1 MELFTPDWTSTGS
14 TQRPSINSRRTLD
27 NLDTFDNLDLTNW
40 ITELVVR
47 RIIYLNV
54 KESLNRTLNPVP
66 ASNPVKYDGIKKLS
80 HVWSKSILGN
90 STLMYQVTT
99 LQRIK
104 RDPNMADET
113 EYIKL
118 KVFFSSSK

>member
-1 MELFTPDWTSTGS
+1 M
-14 TQRPSINSRRTLD
+14 
-27 NLDTFDNLDLTNW
+27 DTFDNLDLTNW

-66 ASNPVKYDGIKKLS
+66 ASNPEKYDGIKKLS

-118 KVFFSSSK
+118 KVFFSSTK